1 MARACHFVLLILIG
15 LIGVLAEPMLPGMEA
30 RAFARAPAR
39 VAMAQTGLATWV
51 TPRRD
56 GLESASGETFE
67 GRKLVAAHR
76 TLPWGSIVRVV
87 NLENGRA
94 VTVRVID
101 RGPYGENHRE
111 GAIIDLSR
119 SAARRLKMIKDGKV
133 RVRLFVLRLGA
144 GLRVSRDGTR

>member
-1 MARACHFVLLILIG
+1 MLRVCHLVLLILLG
-15 LIGVLAEPMLPGMEA
+15 LIGVIAEPA
-30 RAFARAPAR
+30 RAFAHMPAR
-39 VAMAQTGLATWV
+39 FPQPPVVMAQTGLATWV
-51 TPRRD
+51 TSRRD

-111 GAIIDLSR
+111 GAIIDLSK

-133 RVRLFVLRLGA
+133 RVRLLVLRLGA
-144 GLRVSRDGTR
+144 GLRVSRNGGH